1 MKTNFLNIDLL
12 LLFHKNNS
20 LIEYTNTALNCHQ
33 ILNQYKSII
42 LDEYHEN
49 QNRNEFLDTLFE
61 CYSESP
67 HFEIESTFG
76 NLNTI
81 FLTKY
86 LEFTRNERNL
96 KAHSLTVALV
106 KQFKKLTKSL
116 FSCLFVSYIQK
127 TIENFTKFT
136 VNHIV
141 LNF

>member
-1 MKTNFLNIDLL
+1 MVT
-12 LLFHKNNS
+12 LFN
-20 LIEYTNTALNCHQ
+20 
-33 ILNQYKSII
+33 
-42 LDEYHEN
+42 EYHEN
-49 QNRNEFLDTLFE
+49 QNRSEFLDTLFE

-127 TIENFTKFT
+127 TIENFYKIYSKSHRFEFLGTLFDFYSDLPLFNIKSKYFENLQIIDT
-136 VNHIV
+136 Y
-141 LNF
+141 FG